1 MSLPPGYLRQL
12 EQQFQLKTLKP
23 HQEKVLD
30 AVASGVGVLA
40 VLPTGAGK
48 SLCFQLPAA
57 AGDGLSLCVS
67 PLIALMRDQVA
78 GLRRRGV
85 RWAGATHSMQ
95 TAEEKARVLK
105 AVRDGRC
112 RLLYI
117 APERLRQPSL
127 RSALEARGVE
137 RLVIDEAHCLSAWGH
152 DFRSDYRLLPSVW
165 QDLGRPQVLAFTATA
180 GAEVRRDLRNLFG
193 GLTEIQAPINRANL
207 SLRIREVGYYGARE
221 AYLGKMLQNGGAS
234 IVYTLSRRD
243 SEGLTQSLTASGIKA
258 AAYHAGLPSEE
269 RNRAQQ
275 LFQEGGLDS
284 IVATTAFGMGVDKRD
299 IRQVVHAAVPFG
311 IEHYWQEV
319 GRAGRD
325 GRWATATMLW
335 SSEAFERTERML
347 DQETPSSDHFQC
359 AWKAAESTPGLD
371 RGGFRETFVRL
382 LRTEHLPPPSDNLL
396 AAILGPLYDAGAL
409 NVDSH
414 GAFHPGPKS
423 SWKAAE
429 TTAQRRED
437 LRRRSLKALERLA
450 ASDICRVE
458 AVGKFL
464 DLTARPC
471 EICDNCRPT
480 TRR

>member
-1 MSLPPGYLRQL
+1 MSLPAGYLRQL
-12 EQQFQLKTLKP
+12 EAQFQLKTLKP
-23 HQEKVLD
+23 HQERVLE
-30 AVASGVGVLA
+30 AVASGKSVLA

-48 SLCFQLPAA
+48 SLCFQLPAS

-78 GLRRRGV
+78 GLRRRGI
-85 RWAGATHSMQ
+85 RWAGATHSLQ
-95 TAEEKARVLK
+95 TADEKRRVLK
-105 AVRDGRC
+105 AVTDGRC

-117 APERLRQPSL
+117 APERLRQRAL

-152 DFRSDYRLLPSVW
+152 DFRSDFRLLPSVW

-180 GAEVRRDLRNLFG
+180 GAEVRRDLQNLFG
-193 GLTEIQAPINRANL
+193 GLTEIQVPINRANL
-207 SLRIREVGYYGARE
+207 SLRIREVSYYGARE

-243 SEGLTQSLTASGIKA
+243 SEGLTQTLTSNGIKA
-258 AAYHAGLPSEE
+258 AAYHAGLPAEE

-275 LFQEGGLDS
+275 LFQQGGLETM
-284 IVATTAFGMGVDKRD
+284 VATTAFGMGVDKRD
-299 IRQVVHAAVPFG
+299 IRQVVHAGVPFG

-335 SSEAFERTERML
+335 SSEAYERTERML
-347 DQETPSSDHFQC
+347 DQETPSADHFRC
-359 AWKAAESTPGLD
+359 AWKAADSTPGLD
-371 RGGFRETFVRL
+371 RNGFLRTFVEQ
-382 LRTEHLPPPSDNLL
+382 LRSERLPPPSDNLL
-396 AAILGPLYDAGAL
+396 SAILGPLYDAGAL
-409 NVDSH
+409 SVDSD
-414 GAFHPGPKS
+414 GAFHPGPQS

-437 LRRRSLKALERLA
+437 LRRRSLTALERLA
-450 ASDICRVE
+450 ASRTCRVE

-464 DLTARPC
+464 DLAARPC
-471 EICDNCRPT
+471 GICDNCRPL